1 MSGGVIA
8 IVIVAIVT
16 SMIVRLAKIRA
27 GIDPDGRQR
36 HGRGQPLLDPAQPS
50 QRERELQ
57 REVEDLRER
66 IHVLER
72 IATDGRRPQALADEI
87 ERLRDN

>member
-1 MSGGVIA
+1 MSGGVVA
-8 IVIVAIVT
+8 IVIVALVT
-16 SMIVRLAKIRA
+16 SMIVRLVRIWA
-27 GIDPDGRQR
+27 GDDRR
-36 HGRGQPLLDPAQPS
+36 SRSERRGQAAGAALPS
-50 QRERELQ
+50 PREQELQ

-87 ERLRDN
+87 ERPREN